1 MAKAKKTKKV
11 AVKTVRCAA
20 TTATG
25 TRCKRMVKGGKSKF
39 CSSHKTAASRK
50 GPVKK
55 KTAKTAAKKT
65 VKKAAAKKKR

>member
-1 MAKAKKTKKV
+1 MAKARKTKKV
-11 AVKTVRCAA
+11 AVAKPVRCAA
-20 TTATG
+20 TTAAG

-55 KTAKTAAKKT
+55 KTT
-65 VKKAAAKKKR
+65 KKAAARKKR

>member
-1 MAKAKKTKKV
+1 MAKAKKAAV
-11 AVKTVRCAA
+11 AKPVRCAA
-20 TTATG
+20 TTAAG

-55 KTAKTAAKKT
+55 KTAKTAVKKAT
-65 VKKAAAKKKR
+65 KKAAAKKKK